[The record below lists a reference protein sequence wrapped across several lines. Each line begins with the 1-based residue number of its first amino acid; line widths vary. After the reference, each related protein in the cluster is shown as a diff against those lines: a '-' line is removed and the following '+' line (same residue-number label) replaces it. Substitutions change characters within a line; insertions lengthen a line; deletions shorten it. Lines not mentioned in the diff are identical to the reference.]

1 MTPGELAL
9 AGLAALV
16 AGLVNALAGGG
27 TLISFPMLLALG
39 VPPIS
44 ANVTNTVALV
54 PGYLGGTVAQRADLD
69 RQGRRL
75 RVLMPAAALGG
86 LAGAALLLLTP
97 ESVFEVLVPILIL
110 AAVGVLALG
119 DAVKRR
125 VAERISRAVDGAPE
139 HLLGPAIGVFAAAI
153 YGGYFGGGLGIIV
166 LAVLGIVLV
175 DTMTR
180 LNALKQSTSLVVNV
194 CAAVFFVFSAH
205 VLWSA
210 AAVMCVGALIG
221 GFSGGRIAHRL
232 PPKALQRVVLAIGV
246 IVAVVYAARL
256 ITAA

>member
-16 AGLVNALAGGG
+16 AGVVNALAGGG

-39 VPPIS
+39 VPPVS

-54 PGYLGGTVAQRADLD
+54 PGYVGGTLAQRADLSG
-69 RQGRRL
+69 QGRRL

-97 ESVFEVLVPILIL
+97 ERTFELLIPFLIL
-110 AAVGVLALG
+110 AAVVVLALG

-125 VAERISRAVDGAPE
+125 VAERISRVAGAGGE
-139 HLLGPAIGVFAAAI
+139 RLAGPTVGIFLAAI

-166 LAVLGIVLV
+166 LAVLGVILI
-175 DTMTR
+175 DSLTR
-180 LNALKQSTSLVVNV
+180 LNALKQITSLVVNAFA
-194 CAAVFFVFSAH
+194 AAVFVAFGDV
-205 VLWSA
+205 VWSV
-210 AAVMCVGALIG
+210 AAVMLVCAVIG
-221 GFSGGRIAHRL
+221 GFLGGTLAGRVSART
-232 PPKALQRVVLAIGV
+232 LQRIVLVLGVV
-246 IVAVVYAARL
+246 VAVGYAVRTYA
-256 ITAA
+256 

>member
-9 AGLAALV
+9 AGLAALI
-16 AGLVNALAGGG
+16 AGIVNALAGGG

-54 PGYLGGTVAQRADLD
+54 PGYLGGTLAQRSDLD

-97 ESVFEVLVPILIL
+97 ESVFAVLVPILIL
-110 AAVGVLALG
+110 AAVAVLALG

-125 VAERISRAVDGAPE
+125 VAERISRTLDGGPE
-139 HLLGPAIGVFAAAI
+139 RLLGPAIGVFAAAI
-153 YGGYFGGGLGIIV
+153 YGGYFGAGLGIIL
-166 LAVLGIVLV
+166 LAVLGLALPDPLV
-175 DTMTR
+175 R
-180 LNALKQSTSLVVNV
+180 VNAYKQALSLVINV
-194 CAAVFFVFSAH
+194 LAALFFVFSGK
-205 VLWSA
+205 VEWQY
-210 AAVMCVGALIG
+210 AAVMAVGSLIG
-221 GFSGGRIAHRL
+221 GNVGGRL
-232 PPKALQRVVLAIGV
+232 VGVLKPTVLRVAV
-246 IVAVVYAARL
+246 IVFGVAAAIRFF
-256 ITAA
+256 I

>member
-9 AGLAALV
+9 AGLAALI
-16 AGLVNALAGGG
+16 AGIVNALAGGG

-54 PGYLGGTVAQRADLD
+54 PGYLGGTLAQRSDLD

-97 ESVFEVLVPILIL
+97 ESVFAVLVPILIL
-110 AAVGVLALG
+110 AAVAVLALG

-125 VAERISRAVDGAPE
+125 VAERVSRTLDGGPE
-139 HLLGPAIGVFAAAI
+139 RLLGPAIGVFAAAI

-166 LAVLGIVLV
+166 LAVLGAFLV
-175 DTMTR
+175 DSLVR
-180 LNALKQSTSLVVNV
+180 VNALKQATSLVVN
-194 CAAVFFVFSAH
+194 CAAALVFAVAGE
-205 VLWSA
+205 VLWGVA
-210 AAVMCVGALIG
+210 AAMLVGSVVG
-221 GFSGGRIAHRL
+221 GYLGGRIAGRI
-232 PPKALQRVVLAIGV
+232 PGAALQRVVLVIGV
-246 IVAVVYAARL
+246 AVAVGYAVRTYA
-256 ITAA
+256 

>member
-1 MTPGELAL
+1 MTPAELAL
-9 AGLAALV
+9 AGLAALA
-16 AGLVNALAGGG
+16 AGVVNALAGGG

-54 PGYLGGTVAQRADLD
+54 PGYLGGTVAQRADLGG
-69 RQGRRL
+69 QGRRL

-86 LAGAALLLLTP
+86 LVGAALLLLTP

-119 DAVKRR
+119 DTVKRR

-139 HLLGPAIGVFAAAI
+139 RLIGPALGVFAAAI

-166 LAVLGIVLV
+166 LAVLGVILV
-175 DTMTR
+175 DTLTR
-180 LNALKQSTSLVVNV
+180 LNALKQATSLVVNGI
-194 CAAVFFVFSAH
+194 AAGVFVVFGD
-205 VLWSA
+205 VVWSA
-210 AAVMCVGALIG
+210 AGVMLGSAVVGGTLG
-221 GFSGGRIAHRL
+221 GTLAGRVPARV
-232 PPKALQRVVLAIGV
+232 LQRIVLVVG
-246 IVAVVYAARL
+246 VAVAVGYAVRTYA
-256 ITAA
+256 

>member
-16 AGLVNALAGGG
+16 AGIVNALAGGG

-166 LAVLGIVLV
+166 LAVLGVILV
-175 DTMTR
+175 DSLTR
-180 LNALKQSTSLVVNV
+180 LNALKQATSLVVNAV
-194 CAAVFFVFSAH
+194 AAGVFVVFGD
-205 VLWSA
+205 VVWSA
-210 AAVMCVGALIG
+210 AGVMLVCAVVGGYLG
-221 GFSGGRIAHRL
+221 GTLAGRVPARV
-232 PPKALQRVVLAIGV
+232 LQRIVLVIGV
-246 IVAVVYAARL
+246 AVAVGYAVRTYA
-256 ITAA
+256 